1 MQKLIEPIFFVDNK
15 AALSSFLDTRV
26 RPSHMATI
34 RINGMLMDRMSS
46 SPTRMT
52 FRYCPSHSGL
62 EGNDRA
68 DRLTKRGAA
77 IAPITPPR
85 ILLSNFIHDYS
96 KRLSTQW
103 RLLAASP
110 SFRGRQ
116 WLPIRRRK
124 KSFKPAIRNKATTN
138 FFYHLSGNDIATL
151 SRMARALTNHAPIGD
166 YRRRFY
172 PAMDDQCP
180 ACPGRLQSRIHIL
193 FHCPRYVPLHRFLTS
208 YHHLPILDTQTSA
221 I

>member
-1 MQKLIEPIFFVDNK
+1 MKDISTLHSSGRPIIYTDGAYWNSSARSSCSFTCFHQGTWSDFFYWCPSGSSFDSEIAAIEQAVHDNK

-46 SPTRMT
+46 SPTHMT
-52 FRYCPSHSGL
+52 FCYCPSHSGL

-68 DRLTKRGAA
+68 DQLTKRGAT

-85 ILLSNFIHDYS
+85 ILLSNFVHDYN
-96 KRLSTQW
+96 KCLTTQW
-103 RLLAASP
+103 RMLAASQ

-124 KSFKPAIRNKATTN
+124 KPFKLAIRNKATTN
-138 FFYHLSGNDIATL
+138 FFYNLSGNDIATL
-151 SRMARALTNHAPIGD
+151 SRMAHALTNHAPTGD
-166 YRRRFY
+166 Y
-172 PAMDDQCP
+172 
-180 ACPGRLQSRIHIL
+180 
-193 FHCPRYVPLHRFLTS
+193 
-208 YHHLPILDTQTSA
+208 
-221 I
+221 